1 MKKTKVKMNKL
12 LYLSMSVLDITET
25 LMYGFWYDYI
35 KPKYQNKTK
44 LCHMDTESFIIHIKT
59 EDFYNDIA
67 NVVEKWFDTSNYN
80 KDDQRLL
87 PIGKNKKNCF
97 LKDKLR
103 GKILKEFV
111 GITLMIMK
119 IACLTTK

>member
-1 MKKTKVKMNKL
+1 
-12 LYLSMSVLDITET
+12 
-25 LMYGFWYDYI
+25 
-35 KPKYQNKTK
+35 
-44 LCHMDTESFIIHIKT
+44 MDIKT

-87 PIGKNKKNCF
+87 PIGKNKKNYF

-119 IACLTTK
+119 IACLITK

>member
-1 MKKTKVKMNKL
+1 
-12 LYLSMSVLDITET
+12 MSVLDITET
-25 LMYGFWYDYI
+25 LMYEFWYDYI
-35 KPKYQNKTK
+35 KPKYQDKTK
-44 LCHMDTESFIIHIKT
+44 LCYMDTETFIIHIKT

-80 KDDQRLL
+80 KDDQKLL

-103 GKILKEFV
+103 GKILKELV

-119 IACLTTK
+119 IACLITK